1 MVIEELE
8 PCDDDD
14 DDDETKFC
22 DGSCDQSCEHEVD
35 EQPLM
40 KTNNYQFCW
49 KLPGI
54 LKLSTFWSEILQH
67 SIFCSL

>member
-14 DDDETKFC
+14 DKTKFC
-22 DGSCDQSCEHEVD
+22 DGSCDQSCEHEEE

-40 KTNNYQFCW
+40 KTNNYQFC
-49 KLPGI
+49 
-54 LKLSTFWSEILQH
+54 
-67 SIFCSL
+67 